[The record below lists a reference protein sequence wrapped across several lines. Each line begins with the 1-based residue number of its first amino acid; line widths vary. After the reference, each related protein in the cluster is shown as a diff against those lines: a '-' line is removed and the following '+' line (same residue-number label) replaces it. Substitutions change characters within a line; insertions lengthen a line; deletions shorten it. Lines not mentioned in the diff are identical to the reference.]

1 LQHSQVAEWVVR
13 NWVHNEGV
21 GYKVHG
27 RSSSTGSS
35 PVLTTKIKTME
46 EYKKWLEKQ
55 IERCLEDKDLQR
67 EHWAFCKAYEKL
79 IELVK

>member
-1 LQHSQVAEWVVR
+1 MVSHPVEWLCVA
-13 NWVHNEGV
+13 
-21 GYKVHG
+21 
-27 RSSSTGSS
+27 GSS